1 MWVRWQGRAESSFVP
16 KAAKLSEKVKVDQV
30 QSFAR
35 RDVIKLSLRAV
46 LVEYGAK
53 PDQNDAYDETEGT
66 GLLLKMPEF
75 ASGAQAASTI
85 TDSWGSSVISWTR
98 I

>member
-1 MWVRWQGRAESSFVP
+1 M
-16 KAAKLSEKVKVDQV
+16 
-30 QSFAR
+30 
-35 RDVIKLSLRAV
+35 
-46 LVEYGAK
+46 VEYGAK